1 MRKKASI
8 CLLLIIIAN
17 ILMANL
23 VHAATTNPFSVTNA
37 KGKKGDEVTVVISL
51 DKELEFAAADLSLEY
66 DPTKL
71 EYVKYT
77 ELELFEASAMNI
89 AKNNSDNGKIAIGY
103 VSNPDTATTK
113 KKPGKMVSITFK
125 IKSGSNE
132 TTNLVLKCPTLK
144 TDSGEDIPVSDAH
157 AVITIENG
165 SGGSSNNNGGNN
177 NGYGGSTNNNSGT
190 GGKSN
195 QSNSPLPYTGTNVK
209 NVIFLLFIV
218 IGLNV
223 VLYKKYIEY
232 KDI

>member
-8 CLLLIIIAN
+8 CILLIIIASVF
-17 ILMANL
+17 MTNL
-23 VHAATTNPFSVTNA
+23 VHGATTNPFSVTNA

-113 KKPGKMVSITFK
+113 KSPGKMVSVTFR

-132 TTNLVLKCPTLK
+132 TTNLVLKCTTLK
-144 TDSGEDIPVSDAH
+144 TDSGEDIPVSNAH

-165 SGGSSNNNGGNN
+165 SGGSSNNNGSNN
-177 NGYGGSTNNNSGT
+177 NGSGSSTNNNSGT

-223 VLYKKYIEY
+223 FLYRKYIEY

>member
-1 MRKKASI
+1 MKKKASI

-23 VHAATTNPFSVTNA
+23 AHGATTNPFSVTNA

-113 KKPGKMVSITFK
+113 KSPGKMVSVTFK

-132 TTNLVLKCPTLK
+132 TTNLVLKCLTLK

-177 NGYGGSTNNNSGT
+177 NGSSGSTNNNSGT

-195 QSNSPLPYTGTNVK
+195 QSNSLLPYTGTNVK
-209 NVIFLLFIV
+209 HIIFLLFIV

-223 VLYKKYIEY
+223 FLYKKYIEY